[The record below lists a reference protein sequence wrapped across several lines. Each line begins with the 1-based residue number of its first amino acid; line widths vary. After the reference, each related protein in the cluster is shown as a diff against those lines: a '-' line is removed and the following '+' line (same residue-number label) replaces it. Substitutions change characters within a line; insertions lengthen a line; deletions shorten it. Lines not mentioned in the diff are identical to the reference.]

1 MLSVE
6 KMNDN
11 DTTVIKESCIMDSK
25 PIITFAGDVALFSSL
40 EASLVQ
46 ALPQDSSEWRRSYG
60 RAVKS
65 VYVEASFISFSK
77 DILPKQGDWHL
88 IQQPIF
94 HIFWTE
100 CVDLDAYKTTVR
112 EEIEAWLK
120 ILGQHNIQDWM
131 IVLVETYDIRKTNK
145 LLPRTTVLDK
155 IRSDFASKHGDR
167 CLSVIN
173 PIRSESRSAESWRGL
188 LARIRHLLLFAYNRT
203 LIKFEEVIRD
213 QRERRN
219 EPGWNFCQYFLLQEE
234 LAFVLEMLGLY
245 DEALVQY
252 DELDAVFT
260 QFVLNSNVGDTPEW
274 LSSFQCPFENWSGL
288 VLGQTV
294 NQTQRSLLNDCKAS
308 LLEFRSYLFSRQCAM
323 LLLTFKP
330 WEIAQRSL
338 PFLHNC
344 IKELEILEISTP
356 PGAVACW
363 VFLCCL
369 EVLQTCERFNDSGQ
383 VEAYSLYTASLW
395 AYARDKLRDLGQLCG
410 LMPGCDPTSEQLH
423 TVVSLSGGMG
433 DCQGNS
439 KQPTPTDKLKEA
451 LSSKEAF
458 RKHYLEL
465 AELAM
470 GTFKHIG
477 RIRSARMIG
486 RDLAAFYLQLGEMQ
500 KAAVFLTDALKTFE
514 EENWR
519 QLAIE
524 TQLELA
530 DCYRKMDDKER
541 FIKTCT
547 VIASAPELNLS
558 TRITYFDEMMN
569 VLEELRTESPLITS
583 FTDAFKLVSLEV
595 SQHGNKVIIQDSTVE
610 VNVVI
615 ESRFPKLILCINAAV
630 SVEGVKDGKRQNDL
644 PNPRP
649 QEVPAEKRQGSGGK
663 KQQSIQSQRNDT
675 GDAQQLRCNSEEMKP
690 VNPALARLHMV
701 EHLDYKQDKSLS
713 SASIV
718 SKNPKQFLRRTNSH
732 GKYRK
737 ISSTPKGD
745 FSSAL
750 VAENIILK
758 PGRNEFV
765 VKSKAQEKGLYRL
778 GQLSLLVADSL
789 EFLSSTINP
798 RVSFEVMREPSS
810 VILNKGEKDLLA
822 GLEQEMVLTVSAG
835 SYTIG
840 ENVCL
845 RLRTSRG
852 LQMQV
857 KSSEESLTR
866 DLEVPLPQS
875 EPFQTLSILLRVLA
889 ELPPQKDAGT
899 IEHKVTLQ
907 CPWKPEEKNIALHF
921 QPPLMSSFRLHTAYT
936 RKFVQILVIGLNVQM
951 LELTEPT
958 LTLTGN
964 QDVRLGSLNPTSG
977 QKLIVGSGLNVSFM
991 WQLDVGGVEDTC
1003 PIKTEFKVHYSPI
1016 INLTKLVSEDE
1027 TQLYRCNF
1035 DINDYKTLFVVKSRV
1050 EPTKGSEFCRA
1061 GTMCHL
1067 QLDVQRVN
1075 ASSHSSLMYE
1085 VLADQS
1091 MWAVCGRTAGVI
1103 SLDSVDKQNVT
1114 LDVMP
1119 LIGGFL
1125 PLPLVRLSKYI
1136 PADQKTSSRDPNRKP
1151 ELSSHTTSHPRLE
1164 PFSPGQVYNSSKAQ
1178 QVHVLPSAT
1187 ASSATDASLA

>member
-1 MLSVE
+1 
-6 KMNDN
+6 MNGN
-11 DTTVIKESCIMDSK
+11 DITAVKEFCIMDNK
-25 PIITFAGDVALFSSL
+25 PIITCAGDAALFSSL
-40 EASLVQ
+40 ESSLVQ
-46 ALPQDSSEWRRSYG
+46 ALPQDPTEWRRSYG
-60 RAVKS
+60 RVVKS
-65 VYVEASFISFSK
+65 VYVEASFISFGK
-77 DILPKQGDWHL
+77 DVLPKQGDWHL
-88 IQQPIF
+88 IEQPIF

-100 CVDLDAYKTTVR
+100 CVDVDVYKTTVR

-120 ILGQHNIQDWM
+120 ALGQYNIQDWM
-131 IVLVETYDIRKTNK
+131 IVLVETYDIKKTNK

-188 LARIRHLLLFAYNRT
+188 LARIRHLLLAAYNRT

-219 EPGWNFCQYFLLQEE
+219 EPGWSFCQYFLLQEE

-252 DELDAVFT
+252 DELDALFT

-274 LSSFQCPFENWSGL
+274 LSNFQCPFDSWPGL
-288 VLGQTV
+288 VLGQTL
-294 NQTQRSLLNDCKAS
+294 NQAQRSLLKECKAS

-323 LLLTFKP
+323 LLLTFRP

-344 IKELEILEISTP
+344 IKEMEILEISAP

-369 EVLQTCERFNDSGQ
+369 EVLHTCERFNDSGQ

-395 AYARDKLRDLGQLCG
+395 AYARDKLRDLGELCG
-410 LMPGCDPTSEQLH
+410 LMPGSEPTSEQLH
-423 TVVSLSGGMG
+423 IVVGLSAGMG
-433 DCQGNS
+433 DSQGNS

-458 RKHYLEL
+458 KKHYLEL

-470 GTFKHIG
+470 GTYKHIG
-477 RIRSARMIG
+477 RIRSARVIG

-500 KAAVFLTDALKTFE
+500 KAAVFLTDVLKTFE
-514 EENWR
+514 EETWR
-519 QLAIE
+519 HLAVQ

-530 DCYRKMDDKER
+530 DCYRKMDDKTR
-541 FIKTCT
+541 FIKTSAM
-547 VIASAPELNLS
+547 IASSPELDMS
-558 TRITYFDEMMN
+558 TRIVYFDEVMSM
-569 VLEELRTESPLITS
+569 LEELQTESPLMIPLA
-583 FTDAFKLVSLEV
+583 DAFKLVNVEV
-595 SQHGNKVIIQDSTVE
+595 SQSSSNVIIKGSTVE
-610 VNVVI
+610 VIVTI
-615 ESRFPKLILCINAAV
+615 ESCFPKEIHCVQAAI
-630 SVEGVKDGKRQNDL
+630 SLEGTKDGKKQNDV
-644 PNPRP
+644 PNPRS
-649 QEVPAEKRQGSGGK
+649 QEPPVERRQSSGGK
-663 KQQSIQSQRNDT
+663 RQSIQSQQNTT
-675 GDAQQLRCNSEEMKP
+675 GDTQHLNRCNSEEMKP
-690 VNPALARLHMV
+690 ANPALARLHMV

-718 SKNPKQFLRRTNSH
+718 SKIPKQFLRRTDSH

-737 ISSTPKGD
+737 ISNTPKGD

-750 VAENIILK
+750 LTENIILK
-758 PGRNEFV
+758 PGRNEFM

-778 GQLSLLVADSL
+778 GQLSLLITSNL
-789 EFLSSTINP
+789 EFLSSTISP
-798 RVSFEVMREPSS
+798 RVNFEVMREPSS
-810 VILNKGEKDLLA
+810 LTLNKGEKDLLA
-822 GLEQEMVLTVSAG
+822 GLEQEMVLTICAG
-835 SYTIG
+835 SYTIA
-840 ENVCL
+840 EDTSL

-857 KSSEESLTR
+857 KSSEESLVR

-889 ELPPQKDAGT
+889 ELPPQKDAST

-907 CPWKPEEKNIALHF
+907 CPWTPEEKNIVLHF
-921 QPPLMSSFRLHTAYT
+921 QPPLMSSFRLHTAHT
-936 RKFVQILVIGLNVQM
+936 RKFVQIVVVGLNVQM
-951 LELTEPT
+951 LELSEPT
-958 LTLTGN
+958 LTVTGN
-964 QDVRLGSLNPTSG
+964 EDVRLGSLNPTSG
-977 QKLIVGSGLNVSFM
+977 QKLIVGNGMDVSFM
-991 WQLDVGGVEDTC
+991 WQLDVGNIEDTR
-1003 PIKTEFKVHYSPI
+1003 PIKTEFTVHYSPV
-1016 INLTKLVSEDE
+1016 INLTKLISESQ
-1027 TQLYRCNF
+1027 TRIYHCNF
-1035 DINDYKTLFVVKSRV
+1035 DISDYRTLFVVKSLV
-1050 EPTKGSEFCRA
+1050 EPAKGSEFCRA

-1067 QLDVQRVN
+1067 QLHVQRVS

-1085 VLADQS
+1085 VLADQT

-1136 PADQKTSSRDPNRKP
+1136 PADQKTYSRDPNRKP

-1187 ASSATDASLA
+1187 VSSATDASIP

>member
-1 MLSVE
+1 
-6 KMNDN
+6 MNGN
-11 DTTVIKESCIMDSK
+11 GTIEIAEFCIMDSK
-25 PIITFAGDVALFSSL
+25 PIITYAGDAALFSSL
-40 EASLVQ
+40 ESSLVQ
-46 ALPQDSSEWRRSYG
+46 ALPQDPTEWRRSYG
-60 RAVKS
+60 RVVKS
-65 VYVEASFISFSK
+65 VCVEASFISFSK
-77 DILPKQGDWHL
+77 DVLPKQGDWHL

-100 CVDLDAYKTTVR
+100 CVDVDVYKTTVR

-120 ILGQHNIQDWM
+120 TLSQHNVQDWM
-131 IVLVETYDIRKTNK
+131 IVLVETYDIKKTNK

-155 IRSDFASKHGDR
+155 IRSDFASKNGDR

-173 PIRSESRSAESWRGL
+173 PVRSESRSAESWRGL
-188 LARIRHLLLFAYNRT
+188 LARIRHLLLAAYNRT

-219 EPGWNFCQYFLLQEE
+219 EPGWSFCQYFLLQEE

-252 DELDAVFT
+252 DELDALFT
-260 QFVLNSNVGDTPEW
+260 QFVLNSNVGETPDW
-274 LSSFQCPFENWSGL
+274 LSSFQRPFDNWPGL

-294 NQTQRSLLNDCKAS
+294 NKAQRSLLKESKAS

-344 IKELEILEISTP
+344 IKELEILEISAP
-356 PGAVACW
+356 SGAVACW

-369 EVLQTCERFNDSGQ
+369 EVLHTCERFNDSGQ

-395 AYARDKLRDLGQLCG
+395 AYARDKLRDLGELCG
-410 LMPGCDPTSEQLH
+410 LMPGNDPTSEQLH
-423 TVVSLSGGMG
+423 TVVGLSAGMG
-433 DCQGNS
+433 DSQGNS

-458 RKHYLEL
+458 KKHYLEL

-470 GTFKHIG
+470 GTYKHIG

-486 RDLAAFYLQLGEMQ
+486 RDLAAFYQQLGEMQ

-519 QLAIE
+519 SLAIQ

-530 DCYRKMDDKER
+530 DCYQKMADKER
-541 FIKTCT
+541 LTKTCAA
-547 VIASAPELNLS
+547 IASAPELDLP
-558 TRITYFDEMMN
+558 TRISYFDKMMST
-569 VLEELRTESPLITS
+569 LEELNTESPLMTS
-583 FTDAFKLVSLEV
+583 LTDAFKLVCVEV
-595 SQHGNKVIIQDSTVE
+595 NMSNNRVIIQDCTVE

-615 ESRFPKLILCINAAV
+615 ESCFPKEILCVRAAI
-630 SVEGVKDGKRQNDL
+630 SLEEMKDNKKQNDS

-649 QEVPAEKRQGSGGK
+649 HESPVERKHSSGGRK
-663 KQQSIQSQRNDT
+663 QVAQTQRNSPGDTQQS
-675 GDAQQLRCNSEEMKP
+675 RCNNEETKP
-690 VNPALARLHMV
+690 VNPALLRLHMV

-718 SKNPKQFLRRTNSH
+718 SKNPKQFLRRTDSH

-750 VAENIILK
+750 LAENFLLQ

-765 VKSKAQEKGLYRL
+765 VRSKAQEKGVYRL
-778 GQLSLLVADSL
+778 GQLSLLLTRNL
-789 EFLSSTINP
+789 EFLSSTIIP
-798 RVSFEVMREPSS
+798 RVSFEVMREPST
-810 VILNKGEKDLLA
+810 VTLNKGEKDLLA

-835 SYTIG
+835 SYTIA
-840 ENVCL
+840 ENTCL
-845 RLRTSRG
+845 KLRTSRG

-857 KSSEESLTR
+857 KSNDVPLVRE
-866 DLEVPLPQS
+866 LEVPLPQS

-889 ELPPQKDAGT
+889 ELPPQKDAGN

-907 CPWKPEEKNIALHF
+907 CPWTPEEKNITLHF
-921 QPPLMSSFRLHTAYT
+921 QPPLMSSFRLHTAHT
-936 RKFVQILVIGLNVQM
+936 RKFVQIVVVGLNVQM
-951 LELTEPT
+951 LELRDPT
-958 LTLTGN
+958 LVLTGN
-964 QDVRLGSLNPTSG
+964 QDVTLESLNPTNG
-977 QKLIVGSGLNVSFM
+977 QKLIVGNGMNVSFM
-991 WQLDVGGVEDTC
+991 WQLDVGNMEDTC
-1003 PIKTEFKVHYSPI
+1003 PIKTEFTVQYSPI
-1016 INLTKLVSEDE
+1016 INLTKLVSND
-1027 TQLYRCNF
+1027 QSRMYRCNF
-1035 DINDYKTLFVVKSRV
+1035 DITDYKTLFVVKSRV

-1067 QLDVQRVN
+1067 QLHVQRVN

-1085 VLADQS
+1085 VLADQT

-1136 PADQKTSSRDPNRKP
+1136 PADQKSYSRDPNRKP
-1151 ELSSHTTSHPRLE
+1151 ELSSHAASHPRLE

-1187 ASSATDASLA
+1187 ASTTVDASLP